1 MLKLNKLELY
11 VKDLLLDEL
20 ENYYDIT
27 QYGCDIAYQL
37 LESYNID
44 GTITY
49 STYKA
54 KEWLKEYFDNLDE
67 VVEEYHFQTGEL
79 LNPFENVE
87 RFMVIIVME
96 IAQGLLSRTNFI
108 NDNWNDEITLDKNT
122 IKTITSELN
131 ALQYKYIQKLIT
143 AYSVPLNAD

>member
-20 ENYYDIT
+20 ENQYGMT

-54 KEWLKEYFDNLDE
+54 KEWLKEYFDDLGE
-67 VVEEYHFQTGEL
+67 VVEEYHFTTGKL
-79 LNPFENVE
+79 LNPFENAE
-87 RFMVIIVME
+87 QFMVIIVME
-96 IAQGLLSRTNFI
+96 VAQGLLSRTDFI
-108 NDNWNDEITLDKNT
+108 NDNWNDEITLDKKT

-131 ALQYKYIQKLIT
+131 TL
-143 AYSVPLNAD
+143 

>member
-20 ENYYDIT
+20 ENHYDIT
-27 QYGCDIAYQL
+27 GYGCDIAYQL

-54 KEWLKEYFDNLDE
+54 KEWLKEHFDDLGE

-87 RFMVIIVME
+87 RFMVIAVME
-96 IAQGLLSRTNFI
+96 VAQGLLIKTKFVY
-108 NDNWNDEITLDKNT
+108 DNWDDEITLDKKT

-131 ALQYKYIQKLIT
+131 TL
-143 AYSVPLNAD
+143 

>member
-20 ENYYDIT
+20 ENHYDIT

-131 ALQYKYIQKLIT
+131 AL
-143 AYSVPLNAD
+143 